1 MDALELSVLSL
12 GRLGLLPW
20 GCLQRLLPWL
30 PAPHG
35 PCPISIC
42 LPPSSPEAPFS
53 RPLRSL
59 YGQASLT
66 QTYTQRHAHTDI
78 RAHTRTHTCSHRH
91 TYARAYMCAHKDTY
105 IHRHAHIYRCVC
117 TCTHRYM
124 HIYIYPHTNMHT
136 HRHTYTRVHTQRDIC
151 THKHTQAAP
160 TLPLSH
166 CAGALTPPCVP

>member
-78 RAHTRTHTCSHRH
+78 RTHTHTHAHTDTHMHVRTCAHTKTHTYTDTL
-91 TYARAYMCAHKDTY
+91 TYTGACAHAHTDICTYTY
-105 IHRHAHIYRCVC
+105 IHIQ
-117 TCTHRYM
+117 TCTHIDT
-124 HIYIYPHTNMHT
+124 HIHVCT
-136 HRHTYTRVHTQRDIC
+136 HREIYARTN
-151 THKHTQAAP
+151 THKQ
-160 TLPLSH
+160 L
-166 CAGALTPPCVP
+166 PPCPSATVQEL

>member
-78 RAHTRTHTCSHRH
+78 RTHTHTHAHTDTHMHVRTCAHTKTHTYTDTL
-91 TYARAYMCAHKDTY
+91 TYTGACAHAHTDICTYTY
-105 IHRHAHIYRCVC
+105 IHIQTCTHIDTHIHV
-117 TCTHRYM
+117 CTHRYM
-124 HIYIYPHTNMHT
+124 HAQTHTSSSHP
-136 HRHTYTRVHTQRDIC
+136 
-151 THKHTQAAP
+151 AP
-160 TLPLSH
+160 QPLCRSSDSSL
-166 CAGALTPPCVP
+166 CALG